1 MKIVRVINKFVRRI
15 NKIVRHT
22 FCPRWWAYLIKKIVS
37 LVRNFVSPKK
47 QIVSPERKIVSQS
60 DYDELRVLRDN
71 VYNLQSD
78 LQDAYKRIKRLND
91 NLQRIA
97 TKEGKK

>member
-1 MKIVRVINKFVRRI
+1 M
-15 NKIVRHT
+15 
-22 FCPRWWAYLIKKIVS
+22 KIVS
-37 LVRNFVSPKK
+37 LIKNFVSPKK
-47 QIVSPERKIVSQS
+47 KIVSQS

-78 LQDAYKRIKRLND
+78 LQDAYRRIKRLND

>member
-1 MKIVRVINKFVRRI
+1 MKIVSFIM
-15 NKIVRHT
+15 
-22 FCPRWWAYLIKKIVS
+22 
-37 LVRNFVSPKK
+37 NFVSPKK
-47 QIVSPERKIVSQS
+47 QIVSPEKKIVSQS

-71 VYNLQSD
+71 VYGLQRD
-78 LQDAYKRIKRLND
+78 LQEAYRRIKRLND

>member
-1 MKIVRVINKFVRRI
+1 M
-15 NKIVRHT
+15 
-22 FCPRWWAYLIKKIVS
+22 KIVS
-37 LVRNFVSPKK
+37 LIKNFVSPKK
-47 QIVSPERKIVSQS
+47 QIVSPEKKIVSQS

-71 VYNLQSD
+71 VYGLQRD
-78 LQDAYKRIKRLND
+78 LQEAYRRIKRLND

>member
-1 MKIVRVINKFVRRI
+1 M
-15 NKIVRHT
+15 
-22 FCPRWWAYLIKKIVS
+22 KIVS
-37 LVRNFVSPKK
+37 LIKNFVSRIK
-47 QIVSPERKIVSQS
+47 QIVSPRNQIVSPEKKIVSQS

-71 VYNLQSD
+71 VYSLQRD
-78 LQDAYKRIKRLND
+78 LQEAYRRIKRLND

>member
-15 NKIVRHT
+15 NKIVRHI
-22 FCPRWWAYLIKKIVS
+22 FCPRWWSYLTKKIVS
-37 LVRNFVSPKK
+37 LVRNFVSPKN

>member
-1 MKIVRVINKFVRRI
+1 MKIVSRI
-15 NKIVRHT
+15 KQI
-22 FCPRWWAYLIKKIVS
+22 
-37 LVRNFVSPKK
+37 VSPKK
-47 QIVSPERKIVSQS
+47 QIVSPEKKIVSQS

-78 LQDAYKRIKRLND
+78 LQDAYRRIKRLND

>member
-1 MKIVRVINKFVRRI
+1 M
-15 NKIVRHT
+15 
-22 FCPRWWAYLIKKIVS
+22 KIVS
-37 LVRNFVSPKK
+37 LIKNFVSRIK
-47 QIVSPERKIVSQS
+47 QIVSPRNQIVSPEKKIVRQS

-71 VYNLQSD
+71 VYSLQRD
-78 LQDAYKRIKRLND
+78 LQEAYRRIKRLND

>member
-1 MKIVRVINKFVRRI
+1 M
-15 NKIVRHT
+15 
-22 FCPRWWAYLIKKIVS
+22 KIVS
-37 LVRNFVSPKK
+37 LIKNFVSPKK
-47 QIVSPERKIVSQS
+47 QIVSPEKKIVSQS

-71 VYNLQSD
+71 VYGLQRD
-78 LQDAYKRIKRLND
+78 LQEAYRRIKKLND